1 RGGGH
6 DPLRGAD
13 RYAGTTAACLCRLN
27 PVTMQVRARRV
38 PGGRGSRGCGTAE
51 TMIPLHDDNPTRSPA
66 VVTYGLIAANVLVFL
81 YQQIQGGDAM
91 TFQYGMIPFRVTNA
105 APLAAGDSAHALQL
119 AHQFS
124 RLATEYN
131 LTPAWLTIFTSMFL
145 HGSWV
150 HLIGNM

>member
-1 RGGGH
+1 
-6 DPLRGAD
+6 
-13 RYAGTTAACLCRLN
+13 
-27 PVTMQVRARRV
+27 MQVRAGALRAWLA
-38 PGGRGSRGCGTAE
+38 GCGTAE

-131 LTPAWLTIFTSMFL
+131 LTPAWLTNPASAP
-145 HGSWV
+145 SRP
-150 HLIGNM
+150 